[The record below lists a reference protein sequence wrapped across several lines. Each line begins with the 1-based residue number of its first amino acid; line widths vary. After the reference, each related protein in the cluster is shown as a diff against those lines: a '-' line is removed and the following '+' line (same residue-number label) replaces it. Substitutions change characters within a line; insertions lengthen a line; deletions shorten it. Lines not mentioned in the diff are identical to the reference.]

1 VTVARKQR
9 GGDNWFIGSIT
20 NEEARELDLK
30 LDFLDSDKQYRA
42 IIYEDGPDA
51 DYETNPYPMTI
62 RQEEVNSNST
72 LKLKLARS
80 GGAAIR
86 IEKTR

>member
-1 VTVARKQR
+1 
-9 GGDNWFIGSIT
+9 
-20 NEEARELDLK
+20 
-30 LDFLDSDKQYRA
+30 
-42 IIYEDGPDA
+42 
-51 DYETNPYPMTI
+51 MTI